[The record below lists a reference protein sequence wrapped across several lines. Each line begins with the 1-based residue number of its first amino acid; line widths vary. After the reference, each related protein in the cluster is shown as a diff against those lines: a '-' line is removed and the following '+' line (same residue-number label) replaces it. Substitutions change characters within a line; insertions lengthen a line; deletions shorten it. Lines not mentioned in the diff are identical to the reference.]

1 MSEII
6 LKAVVMGLALAML
19 PGPAFFVLLQ
29 TSIKN
34 GIRSAMAFDIG
45 ILVADIIYI
54 LVAYLFY
61 AEVQNLAGQKDY
73 LTLAGGII
81 FAIFGISFFV
91 NIKMKHR
98 KSKTEKEEKIKK
110 AKKEGSYWVLF
121 LKGLLLNGFNP
132 FVIFYWLGVIT
143 FGSNEVDAEGNQ
155 MLWFLTIILI
165 TFFSIDALKILG
177 AKSLQRF
184 ITPKFLKNLN
194 RFIGI
199 VFIIFGV
206 ASIVI
211 GVRGLM

>member
-6 LKAVVMGLALAML
+6 FKAVVMGLALAML

-91 NIKMKHR
+91 NIRMKHK
-98 KSKTEKEEKIKK
+98 KSKPKEEKPKQY
-110 AKKEGSYWVLF
+110 KKEGSYWVLF

-143 FGSNEVDAEGNQ
+143 FGSDEVDAEGNQ

-194 RFIGI
+194 RFIGV
-199 VFIIFGV
+199 VFIIFGI

-211 GVRGLM
+211 GARGLM

>member
-1 MSEII
+1 
-6 LKAVVMGLALAML
+6 MGLALAML

-34 GIRSAMAFDIG
+34 GIRSAMAFDVG

-54 LVAYLFY
+54 VVAYLFY
-61 AEVQNLAGQKDY
+61 AEVQELAGQRDY

-81 FAIFGISFFV
+81 FTIFGVSFFV
-91 NIKMKHR
+91 NLRMKHK
-98 KSKTEKEEKIKK
+98 KSKPKK
-110 AKKEGSYWVLF
+110 KKEKLPGQHESYWLLF

-143 FGSNEVDAEGNQ
+143 FGSTEVDAEGNR

-199 VFIIFGV
+199 VFIIFGA
-206 ASIVI
+206 ASIII
-211 GVRGLM
+211 GARGIM

>member
-1 MSEII
+1 
-6 LKAVVMGLALAML
+6 MGLALAML

-34 GIRSAMAFDIG
+34 GIRSAMAFDVG

-54 LVAYLFY
+54 AVAYLFY
-61 AEVQNLAGQKDY
+61 AEVQQLASQRDY

-91 NIKMKHR
+91 NIKMKHKR
-98 KSKTEKEEKIKK
+98 KSKVETEKKK
-110 AKKEGSYWVLF
+110 KKLEGEDSYWLLF
-121 LKGLLLNGFNP
+121 IKGLLLNGFNP

-143 FGSNEVDAEGNQ
+143 FGTSEVDAEGNQ
-155 MLWFLTIILI
+155 MFWFLTIILI
-165 TFFSIDALKILG
+165 TFFSIDALKIIG
-177 AKSLQRF
+177 AKSLQRY

-194 RFIGI
+194 RFIGV

-211 GVRGLM
+211 GTRGLM